1 MRSYSRTSEQM
12 RPIRMTPNYTGNATG
27 SVLIEYG
34 ETKVICTVMVEDGVP
49 GFLRSAQPPQGWLT
63 AEYSMLPGAT
73 GTRSKRDRQTVSG
86 RTQEIQRLIG
96 RSIRGVFDLTAFQD
110 LTFHIDCDVI
120 QADGG
125 TRTASITGAYVAL
138 KIAVQKLMRQGKL
151 KRNPLKGGLA
161 AVSSAS
167 TSMLDPS
174 GKRVLYVSA
183 NKAVMRDGPTE
194 SAKIIKK
201 LRKGDHF
208 LFSVEGE
215 WAKTDEGGYVSMK
228 NLSEKGVG
236 RKKSKPKWK

>member
-161 AVSSAS
+161 AVSIGLSDQGLLVD
-167 TSMLDPS
+167 LDYKEDS
-174 GKRVLYVSA
+174 SCRMDMNVVLTHSSEFLELQGPAERGTFNRDHVT
-183 NKAVMRDGPTE
+183 KVMDLAQAALAPVFDLQNRAADGET
-194 SAKIIKK
+194 
-201 LRKGDHF
+201 
-208 LFSVEGE
+208 VEG
-215 WAKTDEGGYVSMK
+215 
-228 NLSEKGVG
+228 
-236 RKKSKPKWK
+236 